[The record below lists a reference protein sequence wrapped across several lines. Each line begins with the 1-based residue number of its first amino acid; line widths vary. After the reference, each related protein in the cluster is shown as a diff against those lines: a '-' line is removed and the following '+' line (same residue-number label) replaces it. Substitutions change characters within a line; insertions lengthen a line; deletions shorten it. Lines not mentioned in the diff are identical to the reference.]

1 MEVSSFTGPK
11 IKLFISFVL
20 MPTLSVIIPTFN
32 EAIYIKDA
40 LQSVQFA
47 DQIIVVDSF
56 STDETQEIAK
66 PLATK
71 ILERKFDNF
80 SAQKNYALEY
90 VTGEWVLF
98 IDGDER
104 VTRSLEAEIKS
115 ILAQPKHSGYKIN
128 FPHFFMTR
136 FLYSQSSDVLR
147 LVKREGAH
155 FTGLVHEKLHCSG
168 SVGKL
173 KQKMIH
179 YTYKGLNHYIT
190 KKEKY
195 AWFQAEQRQDKK
207 KKTTYFHLF
216 FKPTYRFFDSYIKRG
231 GFRNGIPGLTVAA
244 IDSYGVFSRYVK
256 LILLNRGMK

>member
-1 MEVSSFTGPK
+1 
-11 IKLFISFVL
+11 
-20 MPTLSVIIPTFN
+20 MPTITVIIPTFN
-32 EAIYIKDA
+32 EAAYIKDA

-47 DQIIVVDSF
+47 NEIMVVDSY
-56 STDETQEIAK
+56 STDGTQKIAQE
-66 PLATK
+66 LGAT
-71 ILERKFDNF
+71 ILDRQFDNF
-80 SAQKNYALEY
+80 SAQKNFAIAQA
-90 VTGEWVLF
+90 TSDWILF
-98 IDGDER
+98 VDADER

-115 ILAQPKHSGYKIN
+115 VLEQPKHSGYKIN

-136 FLYSQSSDVLR
+136 FLYFQSNDVLR

-179 YTYKGLNHYIT
+179 YTYRGLHHYIT

-195 AWFQAEQRQDKK
+195 AWFQAEQRFEKK

-216 FKPTYRFFDSYIKRG
+216 FKPTYRFFDSFIKKG
-231 GFRNGIPGLTVAA
+231 GFRNGVPGLTLAA
-244 IDSYGVFSRYVK
+244 VDAYGVFSRYVK
-256 LILLNRGMK
+256 LMLLNRGMK